1 MDDKMNYYPI
11 SREEWLGFY
20 HDGKAPLT
28 EAELDNI
35 KSVNDQI
42 SLKDVQ
48 EIYVPLTHLIHLYMK
63 EFESLTLSKGLFLHE
78 YVSVPPFIIGIAGSV
93 AVGKSTTARLL
104 QRILAR
110 TFKRRNVQLITTD
123 GFLYPNKVLE
133 EQGIMDRK
141 GFPESYDM
149 EKLIN
154 FLNEVKSGK
163 DEIKAP
169 VYSHSVY
176 DVIEGEY

>member
-11 SREEWLGFY
+11 SREEWHGFY

-63 EFESLTLSKGLFLHE
+63 EFESLTPAKDYSYMNMSLYHHSSLNC
-78 YVSVPPFIIGIAGSV
+78 
-93 AVGKSTTARLL
+93 R
-104 QRILAR
+104 QC
-110 TFKRRNVQLITTD
+110 RRW
-123 GFLYPNKVLE
+123 
-133 EQGIMDRK
+133 
-141 GFPESYDM
+141 
-149 EKLIN
+149 
-154 FLNEVKSGK
+154 
-163 DEIKAP
+163 
-169 VYSHSVY
+169 
-176 DVIEGEY
+176 

>member
-11 SREEWLGFY
+11 SREEWHGFY

-78 YVSVPPFIIGIAGSV
+78 YVSVPPFV
-93 AVGKSTTARLL
+93 FCKEFWPERLNEETFNSL
-104 QRILAR
+104 QRM
-110 TFKRRNVQLITTD
+110 
-123 GFLYPNKVLE
+123 GFCIP
-133 EQGIMDRK
+133 
-141 GFPESYDM
+141 
-149 EKLIN
+149 
-154 FLNEVKSGK
+154 
-163 DEIKAP
+163 IKC
-169 VYSHSVY
+169 
-176 DVIEGEY
+176 